1 MESAAVDL
9 KTEREKKNI
18 SLAQI
23 AADTHISLYYLQ
35 CIEEGRYGDLPGG
48 LYNRAFL
55 KAYCESI
62 HLDSREILEQY
73 EAQISVSQPEKK
85 TKSNIPYSPRQN
97 TFTIS
102 GPILI
107 WTVML
112 LLSAFG
118 IYFSRGWI
126 SEIFSP
132 YFSEKTA
139 TVESYQRPGEPS
151 SDSISASTV
160 SSAAPILKP
169 NDLKPS
175 PDIPPTA
182 METVDSLQKT
192 QLSPVEKKLTPES
205 VADQKLLL
213 EITAKE
219 PCWIEIDIDGIRST
233 RKLMEPGET
242 QECNAN
248 DRIRVKIG
256 NAGGV
261 QMKINDKPIKS
272 LGNSGDVVTLNIDL
286 ESLQQFFDQPTG

>member
-1 MESAAVDL
+1 MESAGVDL

-23 AADTHISLYYLQ
+23 AAETRISQHYLQ
-35 CIEEGRYGDLPGG
+35 SIEEGRYSDLPGG

-62 HLDSREILEQY
+62 HLDSKEILEQY
-73 EAQISVSQPEKK
+73 EAQVSDSQLEKK

-132 YFSEKTA
+132 YFPDETT
-139 TVESYQRPGEPS
+139 TVEPSQRPGEPS

-160 SSAAPILKP
+160 SSAVPILEP
-169 NDLKPS
+169 NDLKS
-175 PDIPPTA
+175 STDTPPTA
-182 METVDSLQKT
+182 RERVDSLQKT
-192 QLSPVEKKLTPES
+192 HLSPVKKTASPES
-205 VADQKLLL
+205 AADQKLRL

-219 PCWIEIDIDGIRST
+219 PCWVEIDIDGIHST
-233 RKLMEPGET
+233 SKLMEPGET

-248 DRIRVKIG
+248 DRKRVKIG

-261 QMKINDKPIKS
+261 QMKINDKPVKS
-272 LGNSGDVVTLNIDL
+272 FGDSGDVVTLNIDL
-286 ESLQQFFDQPTG
+286 GSLQQFFDQPAG